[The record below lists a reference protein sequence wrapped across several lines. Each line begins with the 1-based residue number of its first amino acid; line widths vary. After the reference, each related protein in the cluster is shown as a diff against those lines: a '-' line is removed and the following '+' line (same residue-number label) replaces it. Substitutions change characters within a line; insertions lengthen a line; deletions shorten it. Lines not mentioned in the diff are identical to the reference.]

1 MQPLSKY
8 NRGNRYLLVVVDA
21 FSKYTWVEPII
32 KSKTGIAVTE
42 AFKKIL
48 KRAQT
53 LQTDNGKEFYNHTFQ
68 KLMKDKDIHQFFTT
82 GDTKASMVERFNR
95 TLKSRMYRYFTSAN
109 TYKYLNVLQALV
121 RGYNE
126 SFHRSMGM
134 KPSEVTL
141 KNASDV

>member
-53 LQTDNGKEFYNHTFQ
+53 LETDDGKEFYNHTF
-68 KLMKDKDIHQFFTT
+68 
-82 GDTKASMVERFNR
+82 
-95 TLKSRMYRYFTSAN
+95 
-109 TYKYLNVLQALV
+109 
-121 RGYNE
+121 
-126 SFHRSMGM
+126 
-134 KPSEVTL
+134 
-141 KNASDV
+141 